1 MAMARLGNVV
11 QSELFL
17 NKKYGDMGQMGEF
30 ALKYKKKKK
39 FMKWHF
45 WFVVVRC
52 SVAPL

>member
-39 FMKWHF
+39 IYEMAFL
-45 WFVVVRC
+45 VC
-52 SVAPL
+52 GS